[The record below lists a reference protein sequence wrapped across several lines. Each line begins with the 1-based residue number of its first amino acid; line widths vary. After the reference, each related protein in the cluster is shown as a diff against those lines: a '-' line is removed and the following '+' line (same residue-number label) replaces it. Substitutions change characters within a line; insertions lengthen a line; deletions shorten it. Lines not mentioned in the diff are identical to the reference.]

1 MGYTM
6 GYIDSQPMAGTLL
19 FIYCISAA
27 VQYKIGFPCGVFSKK
42 NLVNILYNFP
52 ESIFSLCKTMLI
64 VRKAPKRNNIIN

>member
-27 VQYKIGFPCGVFSKK
+27 VQYKIDFPCGVFLKE
-42 NLVNILYNFP
+42 I
-52 ESIFSLCKTMLI
+52 
-64 VRKAPKRNNIIN
+64 